1 MSGFENEG
9 PRGARESALHPVG
22 TSQGFPMKRL
32 ARILPAVLPAA
43 VLLLPQAAL
52 AHPGH
57 GVAMGADAGFL
68 HPLAGADH
76 VLAMVA
82 VGLLAALR
90 GGRALWALPAAFLAL
105 MSVGAGLGM
114 AGFPLP
120 YAETGIA
127 LSVVAFGCAAMVGL
141 RAPVALLAA
150 LVGVFAVFH
159 GYAHGKEMPET
170 ASGLSFGLGFLAA
183 TALLHAAGIGLG
195 IGATRVGATRAA
207 PAFGAGVAAAGLAL
221 LAFPA

>member
-1 MSGFENEG
+1 
-9 PRGARESALHPVG
+9 
-22 TSQGFPMKRL
+22 MKRL
-32 ARILPAVLPAA
+32 LKARLAVPLAALPTALA
-43 VLLLPQAAL
+43 LLPQAAL

-57 GVAMGADAGFL
+57 GVATGAEAGFL
-68 HPLAGADH
+68 HPLMGADH
-76 VLAMVA
+76 ILAMVA

-90 GGRALWALPAAFLAL
+90 GGRALWALPLAFLAL
-105 MSVGAGLGM
+105 MSAGAGLGM
-114 AGFPLP
+114 AGIALP

-127 LSVVAFGCAAMVGL
+127 LSIVVFGLAAIVGL

-159 GYAHGKEMPET
+159 GYAHGAETPET

-195 IGATRVGATRAA
+195 IGAARLGAGRTA
-207 PAFGAGVAAAGLAL
+207 PALGAGVAAFGLAM
-221 LAFPA
+221 LALPA

>member
-1 MSGFENEG
+1 
-9 PRGARESALHPVG
+9 
-22 TSQGFPMKRL
+22 MKRL
-32 ARILPAVLPAA
+32 PSAPVVARLAALPAA
-43 VLLLPQAAL
+43 LLLLPHAAL

-57 GVAMGADAGFL
+57 GAATGAEAGFL
-68 HPLAGADH
+68 HPLMGADH
-76 VLAMVA
+76 ILAMVA

-90 GGRALWALPAAFLAL
+90 GGRALWALPLAFLTL

-114 AGFPLP
+114 AGVALP

-127 LSVVAFGCAAMVGL
+127 LSIVVFGLAAIVGL

-159 GYAHGKEMPET
+159 GHAHGAEMPET

-183 TALLHAAGIGLG
+183 TALLHAAGLGLG
-195 IGATRVGATRAA
+195 LAAGRIGASRAA
-207 PAFGAGVAAAGLAL
+207 PALGAVTAAAGLAL
-221 LAFPA
+221 LALPA

>member
-1 MSGFENEG
+1 
-9 PRGARESALHPVG
+9 
-22 TSQGFPMKRL
+22 MKRL
-32 ARILPAVLPAA
+32 LPASMNAPLAVLPAA
-43 VLLLPQAAL
+43 LALLPQAAL

-57 GVAMGADAGFL
+57 GAATGAEAGFL
-68 HPLAGADH
+68 HPLLGADH

-90 GGRALWALPAAFLAL
+90 GGRALWALPLAFLAL
-105 MSVGAGLGM
+105 MSAGAGLGM
-114 AGFPLP
+114 GGIALP

-127 LSVVAFGCAAMVGL
+127 LSIVVFGLAAMVGL
-141 RAPVALLAA
+141 RAPVALLAT

-159 GYAHGKEMPET
+159 SYAHGTEMPET

-195 IGATRVGATRAA
+195 MAGIRLGAARAA
-207 PAFGAGVAAAGLAL
+207 PALGASVAMAGLAL
-221 LAFPA
+221 LVLPA

>member
-1 MSGFENEG
+1 
-9 PRGARESALHPVG
+9 
-22 TSQGFPMKRL
+22 MKRL
-32 ARILPAVLPAA
+32 LSAPLVALPAA
-43 VLLLPQAAL
+43 LVLLPQAAL

-57 GVAMGADAGFL
+57 GAATGAAAGFL
-68 HPLAGADH
+68 HPLMGADH

-90 GGRALWALPAAFLAL
+90 GGRALWALPLSFLAL

-114 AGFPLP
+114 AGLVLP

-127 LSVVAFGCAAMVGL
+127 LSLVVFGLATLVGL

-159 GYAHGKEMPET
+159 GYAHGAEMPET

-183 TALLHAAGIGLG
+183 TALLHAAGLGLG
-195 IGATRVGATRAA
+195 LAGTRFGASRAA
-207 PAFGAGVAAAGLAL
+207 PVLGVGLAAAGVALLAL
-221 LAFPA
+221 PV